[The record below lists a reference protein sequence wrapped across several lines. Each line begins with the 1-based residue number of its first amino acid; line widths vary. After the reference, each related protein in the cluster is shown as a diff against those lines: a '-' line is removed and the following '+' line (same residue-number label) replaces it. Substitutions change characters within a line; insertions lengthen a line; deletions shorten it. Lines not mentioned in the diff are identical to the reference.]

1 MKYLVILFLIF
12 IFSCREN
19 IDVSEIDTVEI
30 NQELTESTIIPVSGT
45 AISVSTD
52 VEMMSDTSSV
62 RFILVDTQY
71 NEYLLY
77 ETYPLLDR
85 YESQATNIAEE
96 ISSIP
101 AKEIRV
107 EVIDSRVNFNSYS
120 KGILK
125 SISRDDKIKRI
136 NDNLKKRGE
145 NWVAGETNISKL
157 SYSKRKQLFGQ
168 SNFPDGFEY
177 YVGGVISAKG
187 KPTKVDNPN
196 KGKGKPQPEPD
207 PTPDGTYVDR
217 FDWRNRHGVNWATS
231 IKDQG
236 SCGSCWAFAAAGAV
250 EAITNLYFNQ
260 KLDLDLSEQNLLSC
274 SRAGSC
280 SGGFP
285 STALDYITKTGI
297 VDEIASPYRAS
308 DIACS
313 IGTVT
318 DRIKISGRLDFGS
331 SSFAKSEDGLKH
343 MIINYGVISGGL
355 YDWSHAMTLVGY
367 QVVKEG
373 DTFLL

>member
-1 MKYLVILFLIF
+1 M
-12 IFSCREN
+12 
-19 IDVSEIDTVEI
+19 
-30 NQELTESTIIPVSGT
+30 
-45 AISVSTD
+45 
-52 VEMMSDTSSV
+52 
-62 RFILVDTQY
+62 
-71 NEYLLY
+71 
-77 ETYPLLDR
+77 
-85 YESQATNIAEE
+85 
-96 ISSIP
+96 
-101 AKEIRV
+101 
-107 EVIDSRVNFNSYS
+107 
-120 KGILK
+120 
-125 SISRDDKIKRI
+125 
-136 NDNLKKRGE
+136 
-145 NWVAGETNISKL
+145 
-157 SYSKRKQLFGQ
+157 
-168 SNFPDGFEY
+168 
-177 YVGGVISAKG
+177 
-187 KPTKVDNPN
+187 
-196 KGKGKPQPEPD
+196 
-207 PTPDGTYVDR
+207 
-217 FDWRNRHGVNWATS
+217 NWATS